1 MKIITNRPIITRY
14 NNSTFSNA
22 IGDKIAEKLAEKY
35 GDGEGVQRTPA
46 TQEEKEM
53 VTNQMTAE
61 GSASTKKQGIFK
73 RAIAGQK
80 KATGGAVDK
89 YYSDAEIAKRQGQR
103 GAKRADRRTQRGIR
117 KSERVAERKE
127 NRDRRRA
134 TRKAKKD
141 ARALKKVSKNGKEIY
156 QDKLPTLNK
165 DASGNFTKT
174 LEDGTSVSVPANQT
188 QTIVAPNGTS
198 TTFDKKDIDTPKE
211 LIKTINPTTNQVE
224 LIKEYTPEETEV
236 AFDNA
241 GNEQVYKKA
250 DVGGMSKGLKTGLII
265 GGSILGLALI
275 GLIIYK
281 FKKK

>member
-1 MKIITNRPIITRY
+1 MRIITNRPIISSENADLY
-14 NNSTFSNA
+14 SNA
-22 IGDKIAEKLAEKY
+22 DDA
-35 GDGEGVQRTPA
+35 A
-46 TQEEKEM
+46 TE
-53 VTNQMTAE
+53 
-61 GSASTKKQGIFK
+61 KKQSIFK
-73 RAIAGQK
+73 RAIEGQK

-89 YYSDAEIAKRQGQR
+89 YYTDAEIAKRQGER
-103 GAKRADRRTQRGIR
+103 TKKRTDKKTR
-117 KSERVAERKE
+117 KATNKAERIAERKE

-141 ARALKKVSKNGKEIY
+141 ARALKKVSKYGKEIY

-250 DVGGMSKGLKTGLII
+250 DVSGMSKGLKIGLIV
-265 GGSILGLALI
+265 GGSVLGLALI

-281 FKKK
+281 LKKK

>member
-1 MKIITNRPIITRY
+1 MRIITNRPIISSENADFY
-14 NNSTFSNA
+14 SNA
-22 IGDKIAEKLAEKY
+22 DDAAVE
-35 GDGEGVQRTPA
+35 
-46 TQEEKEM
+46 
-53 VTNQMTAE
+53 
-61 GSASTKKQGIFK
+61 KKQSIFK
-73 RAIAGQK
+73 RAIEGQK

-89 YYSDAEIAKRQGQR
+89 YYTDAEIAKRQGQR
-103 GAKRADRRTQRGIR
+103 ATKRTDRKTRRASN
-117 KSERVAERKE
+117 KAERIAERKE

-141 ARALKKVSKNGKEIY
+141 ARALKKVTKYGKEIY
-156 QDKLPTLNK
+156 QDKLPTLTK

-174 LEDGTSVSVPANQT
+174 LEDGTNVSVPANQT

-250 DVGGMSKGLKTGLII
+250 DVGGMSKGLKIGLIV
-265 GGSILGLALI
+265 GASILGLALI

-281 FKKK
+281 SKKK

>member
-1 MKIITNRPIITRY
+1 MKIITNRPIITSKNTDFY
-14 NNSTFSNA
+14 SNA
-22 IGDKIAEKLAEKY
+22 DDA
-35 GDGEGVQRTPA
+35 A
-46 TQEEKEM
+46 TE
-53 VTNQMTAE
+53 
-61 GSASTKKQGIFK
+61 KKQGIFK

-80 KATGGAVDK
+80 KATGGVVDK

-103 GAKRADRRTQRGIR
+103 GTKRADRRTQRGIR

-250 DVGGMSKGLKTGLII
+250 DVGGMSKGLKIGLIV
-265 GGSILGLALI
+265 GGSVLGLALI

-281 FKKK
+281 LKKK

>member
-1 MKIITNRPIITRY
+1 MRIITKRPIISSENADLY
-14 NNSTFSNA
+14 SNA
-22 IGDKIAEKLAEKY
+22 DDAGTE
-35 GDGEGVQRTPA
+35 
-46 TQEEKEM
+46 
-53 VTNQMTAE
+53 
-61 GSASTKKQGIFK
+61 KKQGIFK

-89 YYSDAEIAKRQGQR
+89 YYTDAEIAKRQGQR
-103 GAKRADRRTQRGIR
+103 TTKRTERKTRRATN
-117 KSERVAERKE
+117 KAERIAERKE

-141 ARALKKVSKNGKEIY
+141 ARALKKVSKYGKEIY
-156 QDKLPTLNK
+156 QDKLPTLTK
-165 DASGNFTKT
+165 DASGNFTKQ
-174 LEDGTSVSVPANQT
+174 LEDGSNVSVPASQT
-188 QTIVAPNGTS
+188 QTIVAPNGS
-198 TTFDKKDIDTPKE
+198 ATTFDKKDIDTPKE

-250 DVGGMSKGLKTGLII
+250 DVGGMSKGLKIGLIV
-265 GGSILGLALI
+265 GGSVLGLALI

-281 FKKK
+281 LKKK

>member
-1 MKIITNRPIITRY
+1 MKIITNRPIITSKNTDFY
-14 NNSTFSNA
+14 SNA
-22 IGDKIAEKLAEKY
+22 DDA
-35 GDGEGVQRTPA
+35 A
-46 TQEEKEM
+46 TE
-53 VTNQMTAE
+53 
-61 GSASTKKQGIFK
+61 KKQGIFK

-89 YYSDAEIAKRQGQR
+89 YYSDEEIAKRQGQR
-103 GAKRADRRTQRGIR
+103 GTKRTDRKTQRDLR

-211 LIKTINPTTNQVE
+211 LIKNINPTTNQVE

-265 GGSILGLALI
+265 GGSVVALALI
-275 GLIIYK
+275 ALVIYK

>member
-14 NNSTFSNA
+14 SNDEFSNF
-22 IGDKIAEKLAEKY
+22 GDKIAEKLAEKY

-46 TQEEKEM
+46 TQEDKEM

-89 YYSDAEIAKRQGQR
+89 YYSDAEIAKRQAQR

-117 KSERVAERKE
+117 KSERVAERTA

-134 TRKAKKD
+134 TRQAKKD
-141 ARALKKVSKNGKEIY
+141 ARALKKVNKNGKEVY
-156 QDKLPTLNK
+156 QDKLPILTIDANGNYIKTNPDGSTTIIPKEQIKVIVNPNGTNTVYDSK
-165 DASGNFTKT
+165 DINNAQNVIQKFDTNT
-174 LEDGTSVSVPANQT
+174 NQT
-188 QTIVAPNGTS
+188 Q
-198 TTFDKKDIDTPKE
+198 
-211 LIKTINPTTNQVE
+211 LIE
-224 LIKEYTPEETEV
+224 EYTQEQTEV
-236 AFDNA
+236 ALDEK

-250 DVGGMSKGLKTGLII
+250 DVGGMSKGLKIGLIV

-281 FKKK
+281 LKKK